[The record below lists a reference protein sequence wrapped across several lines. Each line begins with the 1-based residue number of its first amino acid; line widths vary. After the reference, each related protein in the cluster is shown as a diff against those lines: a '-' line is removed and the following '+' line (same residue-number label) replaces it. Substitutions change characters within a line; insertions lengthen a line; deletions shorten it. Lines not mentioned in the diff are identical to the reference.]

1 MSIKNNPIES
11 DRTYIA
17 RRDGDQVIVEQVG
30 PCGLH
35 IPILGA
41 LRHPDGVLLV
51 DTAIPVPSDIL
62 RECLYEVERVMLKGG
77 AK

>member
-1 MSIKNNPIES
+1 MSEKNNPIES

-17 RRDGDQVIVEQVG
+17 KRSGDQVIITQVG
-30 PCGLH
+30 PCGLE

-51 DTAIPVPSDIL
+51 DTAIPVPSIVL
-62 RECLYEVERVMLKGG
+62 RECLDEAERVMLKGG
-77 AK
+77 AA